1 MSAIV
6 TMIPARSRR
15 GALLP
20 VLAAVTATLLS
31 GCGALRTDHVT
42 VGAIPDDYR
51 TNHPIVVGEKQEV
64 IDIPV
69 AVDGYRLTR
78 GQRDAVEGFLYPYDR
93 KAASP
98 VTILVPS
105 GAANSAA
112 ASTIAVELGNAMR
125 RQGVSNIYVQHYEV
139 GQPDVAAPMR
149 VTYSAI
155 RASTGK
161 CGRWPADLN
170 ENPDNRHYANFGC
183 SYQNNLAA
191 QIANPHDLLGP
202 RRPTE
207 IDAENRTVAID
218 RYQTRASR
226 TPDFTPTVQYE

>member
-6 TMIPARSRR
+6 TTDSFRRPRR
-15 GALLP
+15 GNLLP
-20 VLAAVTATLLS
+20 VMAAVAAALLS
-31 GCGALRTDHVT
+31 GCAQLRTDHVE

-51 TNHPIVVGEKQEV
+51 TNHPIIVGEKQEV

-69 AVDGYRLTR
+69 AMDGYRLTR
-78 GQRDAVEGFLYPYDR
+78 GQYDVVDGFLYGYDR

-98 VTILVPS
+98 VIILVPS

-112 ASTIAVELGNAMR
+112 AATVAVDLGKAMR
-125 RQGVSNIYVQHYEV
+125 RIGVSNVYVQHYEV
-139 GQPDVAAPMR
+139 GQPDVSAPMR
-149 VTYSAI
+149 ITYSAI

-161 CGRWPADLN
+161 CGRWPADLM

-202 RRPTE
+202 RRQTE
-207 IDAENRTVAID
+207 IDAENRTVAIGD
-218 RYQTRASR
+218 YQAKDTEFSPV
-226 TPDFTPTVQYE
+226 TNY